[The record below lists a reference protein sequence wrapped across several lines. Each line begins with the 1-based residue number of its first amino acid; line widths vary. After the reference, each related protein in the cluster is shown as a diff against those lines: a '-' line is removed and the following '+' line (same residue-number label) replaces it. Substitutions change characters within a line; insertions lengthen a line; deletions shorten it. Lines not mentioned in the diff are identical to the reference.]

1 MILLPVALSFYILKN
16 HKTKESRK
24 KIGKR
29 LGSIYKDVR
38 KDSAMRLL
46 FSALYVVRRI
56 IFALTTLYLA
66 GNPMLQVMLFHV
78 MSMMQFLY
86 IGLWKPF
93 ENPL

>member
-1 MILLPVALSFYILKN
+1 MILLPVILAFYILKN

-56 IFALTTLYLA
+56 IFAMSALYLS
-66 GNPMLQVMLFHV
+66 GNPMLQVMLFHI
-78 MSMMQFLY
+78 MSVL
-86 IGLWKPF
+86 
-93 ENPL
+93 